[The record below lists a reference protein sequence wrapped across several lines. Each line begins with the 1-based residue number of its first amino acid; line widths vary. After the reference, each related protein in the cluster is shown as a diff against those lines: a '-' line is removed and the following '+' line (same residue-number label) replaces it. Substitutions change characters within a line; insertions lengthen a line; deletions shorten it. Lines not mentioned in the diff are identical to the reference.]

1 MAWTLF
7 RELIMRWFFCFPFRS
22 VSLSGSALEM
32 KLLKLRKTISRWYFC
47 CFIINSTAQKSISTF
62 TSTKTKMLLNSMIHV
77 KARRARN
84 LFVRSAQLSTI
95 VRQLHCART
104 RWKVGRV
111 FSSTFRF
118 NQFSYRWSLLVKLLE
133 KKMNSK
139 TKSSWLPSSDD
150 PDPIHLLVFHGWFAP
165 GHVHKGPRK
174 PKPVTISARL

>member
-1 MAWTLF
+1 
-7 RELIMRWFFCFPFRS
+7 
-22 VSLSGSALEM
+22 M

-104 RWKVGRV
+104 RWRVGRV

-118 NQFSYRWSLLVKLLE
+118 NQFSYRWSLFVEFLGDENELSNQIVLTTFLRRSWSNPSASFSRLTRFRTCAQRAPKAETCHDKRKIVNCFTRLVVVASHKE
-133 KKMNSK
+133 KW
-139 TKSSWLPSSDD
+139 SW
-150 PDPIHLLVFHGWFAP
+150 
-165 GHVHKGPRK
+165 
-174 PKPVTISARL
+174 